1 MENFVWIIQ
10 CVSGVLLVLLVLINP
25 PKGDGMGL
33 LSGASQMFTS
43 QKSALSGVFKLTAV
57 VAIIFFITSF
67 ITGFRIFGQF

>member
-1 MENFVWIIQ
+1 MENLVWIIQ
-10 CVSGVLLVLLVLINP
+10 CISGVLLILLVLINP

-43 QKSALSGVFKLTAV
+43 QKSALSGVFKLTAT

-67 ITGFRIFGQF
+67 ITGFRILVQL